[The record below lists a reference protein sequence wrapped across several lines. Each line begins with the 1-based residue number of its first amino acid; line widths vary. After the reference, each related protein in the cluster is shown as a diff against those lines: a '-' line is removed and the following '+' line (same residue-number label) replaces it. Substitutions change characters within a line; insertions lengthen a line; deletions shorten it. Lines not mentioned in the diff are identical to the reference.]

1 VIAVGA
7 DIGFGAVQ
15 AGLVD
20 GVVLLDKP
28 SGMSSNAALQVV
40 RSLFG
45 RVKAGHTGTL
55 DPLATGLLP
64 VCLGDATKFAGG
76 LLEAD
81 KVYDAIIRLGTATST
96 GDAEGEPV
104 LRGSTEGCLE
114 RLAQTLASFVGDI
127 DQLPPMFS
135 ALKHHGRPLYHYA
148 RAGQSVERQPRRVTI
163 YALELVSTS
172 GVDALVRV
180 RCSKGTYVRSLA
192 HEIGVRLSCGAH
204 VVALRR
210 VGIGRLKIEEAV
222 GLDALAAFTEVER
235 LSYLWPADVLVADL
249 PAVVVDPARAEAL
262 VQGRTVE
269 MAEAAA
275 LGRVRLYA
283 QDGQFLGLGAGAG
296 VGLLS
301 PKRMCVR
308 RRVRTALAGADL
320 A

>member
-1 VIAVGA
+1 VGA
-7 DIGFGAVQ
+7 DIAFGAVR
-15 AGLVD
+15 AGGLD

-28 SGMSSNAALQVV
+28 SGMSSNAALQIV
-40 RSLFG
+40 RRLFG

-96 GDAEGEPV
+96 GDAEGEPI
-104 LRGSTEGCLE
+104 LSASTEGCLE
-114 RLAQTLASFVGDI
+114 RLPQTLASFMGEI

-135 ALKHHGRPLYHYA
+135 ALKHHGRPLYRYA

-163 YALELVSTS
+163 YALALVSTS

-180 RCSKGTYVRSLA
+180 HCSKGTYVRSLA
-192 HEIGVRLSCGAH
+192 HEIGVRLGCGAH
-204 VVALRR
+204 VGALRR

-222 GLDALAAFTEVER
+222 GLDALAALTEVER
-235 LSYLWPADVLVADL
+235 LSYLRPADVLLAHL
-249 PAVVVDPARAEAL
+249 PAVVVDPTRAEAL

-269 MAEAAA
+269 MAEAAV

-308 RRVRTALAGADL
+308 RQARTALAGADL